1 LPCRPSLKKIGI
13 PIFIL
18 FPVIHAIVQCLLSVI
33 FPLNFNQLVVRSQY
47 SSCDIQQLIMTIEN
61 DLLQQYD
68 NLSHFEQT
76 LLQFLSIVY
85 EPANIPLIVGCLNRL
100 EIRSSRGQ
108 RPTVTNLN
116 HYLSK
121 FQQLN
126 LLTADRQCA
135 PEIVETLSKYSV
147 AQGTFPLYA
156 DIIREEAPVS
166 YYYGKWITRCWRA
179 MRELRI
185 GIYTQQHDIIDDA
198 TEFITSQCREMAPGL
213 PLTIRVTASPFDP
226 HWFRSLSPSFQ
237 FYLLDN
243 VLRYTQANLHSFPE
257 ILYFLSDS
265 SEFEHLSIDEQ
276 LPFKRLLFNQLLLQG
291 DLDQAEKLITC
302 HSGLF
307 SGTGSLGTLYF
318 LRGNQDLALS
328 AYADDIAF
336 LQNLSGSEN
345 VAIFGPCGL
354 FYILAQ
360 LQQKDIPRHE
370 IAKRIGI
377 AQTLFPTAA
386 EQKAYSFL
394 AMVLDDEVHTAMSA
408 GTPSIGEADE
418 VHSLTILFAA
428 LCQYW
433 LNSSVQPEIEK
444 KIAVLY
450 AKALKNGF
458 FFFALVFA
466 EILEKISDNA
476 AEYTSIAHQ
485 LRQETRILSL
495 IAVMEPE
502 EPWKRSLQAL
512 IQATATQK
520 DSAQAIRMAW
530 MVEFERG
537 VVSINPREQKL
548 APSGEWSKGRPL
560 SLARLAD
567 ANTLPYLNVQDR
579 KICLAIEKILN
590 PDTRAI
596 GYKLDM
602 DKALIAMIGH
612 PHLYLSNSPS
622 SPVEFIAGEPE
633 LLVQER
639 GNHLHIRFAQSIT
652 SDNVTVFR
660 ETPTRFKII
669 TINDNHR
676 RIAQI
681 TGKDGLTV
689 PLEASDQVLTAI
701 GNISSFMTVHS
712 AIAADASTNKE
723 ANINFVEADPSIYMH
738 LLPCGTGFRLEM
750 FVKPF
755 KDGLH
760 YLKPGQGVENI
771 MAEVGGKRL
780 QTRRNL
786 ALEEERARNIE
797 ELCPIFDLAIDLEH
811 ETDREWRLLDPDDCL
826 QALLELQAIKDQVI
840 IEWPEGE
847 RLTVSHQATFKNL
860 NLKIRTNRQNWFSMS
875 GQLVL
880 DQEHIIDLKE
890 LLAKVKSASGRFIQI
905 GDGQFLAL
913 TQEFKKRLEDINI
926 YAEEFSDVT
935 GDEIQ
940 IHPLAAIPLEEL
952 VNQAST
958 SADAGWKNQLSRIKE
973 IQNFVPEMPSTLQ
986 AELRDYQT
994 EGFNWLARLAQL
1006 GVGACLADDM
1016 GLGKTLQSLAIIL
1029 KSAADGPS
1037 LVVAPTS
1044 VSTNWLTEVHRFT
1057 PTLNIVSLPAKDR
1070 AKVISALGR
1079 FDLLITTYTLLQQET
1094 ELLAGV
1100 KWQTIILDEAQAIK
1114 NAATK
1119 RSRAAMSLQ
1128 ARFKLITTGTPI
1140 ENHLGELWNL
1150 FHFIN
1155 PGLLG
1160 SISTFNERFAI
1171 PIERYHD
1178 REAKMKLK
1186 KLIRPFILRRI
1197 KSQVLDELPPRTE
1210 ITLEVEMTP
1219 EEIRFYEALRQN
1231 ALDILESNKEKKGRH
1246 LQILTEIMKLRQA
1259 CCNPRLIAPGL
1270 NIPSSKLEVFSGVVE
1285 ELIGGRH
1292 KALVFSQFIGHLKII
1307 REYLDSKN
1315 ITYQYLDGS
1324 TGSKQRQQRIEAFQ
1338 SGEGDL
1344 FLISLKA
1351 GGLGLNLTAADYVLH
1366 MDPWWNPAIEDQ
1378 ASDRAHRIGQTR
1390 PVTIYRLVCKN
1401 SIEEKIVKLHEEKRD
1416 LAGSLLEGSDI
1427 SARMNSDELMDLIR
1441 EG

>member
-1 LPCRPSLKKIGI
+1 
-13 PIFIL
+13 
-18 FPVIHAIVQCLLSVI
+18 
-33 FPLNFNQLVVRSQY
+33 
-47 SSCDIQQLIMTIEN
+47 MTIEN
-61 DLLQQYD
+61 DLLQQYR

-85 EPANIPLIVGCLNRL
+85 EPANIPLVVSCLNRL
-100 EIRSSRGQ
+100 ELRSARGQ
-108 RPTVTNLN
+108 RPTAANLN
-116 HYLSK
+116 HYLAK

-126 LLTADRQCA
+126 LLSADRQCA
-135 PEIVETLSKYSV
+135 VEIVETLSRYSV
-147 AQGTFPLYA
+147 AQGTFPLFA
-156 DIIREEAPVS
+156 KIIREEAPVS
-166 YYYGKWITRCWRA
+166 YYYGKWTTRCWRA

-185 GIYTQQHDIIDDA
+185 GIYMQQLDLIDDA
-198 TEFITSQCREMAPGL
+198 SAFITSQCRGMMPGL
-213 PLTIRVTASPFDP
+213 PLTIRVTACPFDLQ
-226 HWFRSLSPSFQ
+226 WFRGLSTSFQ

-243 VLRYTQANLHSFPE
+243 VLRYSQAHLIAFPE
-257 ILYFLSDS
+257 ILYFLSDR
-265 SEFEHLSIDEQ
+265 SEFENLSIDEQ

-291 DLDQAEKLITC
+291 KLVEAESLTSS
-302 HSGLF
+302 HPELF
-307 SGTGSLGTLYF
+307 SGTGSLGTLHF
-318 LRGNQDLALS
+318 LRGNQDKALA

-336 LQNLSGSEN
+336 LQNLSGSEK
-345 VAIFGPCGL
+345 VAFFGPSGL

-360 LQQKDIPRHE
+360 LQQRDIPRQE
-370 IAKRIGI
+370 IAQTIGL
-377 AQTLFPTAA
+377 AQTLFPASM
-386 EQKAYSFL
+386 EQKAYSYL
-394 AMVLDDEVHTAMSA
+394 TMVLDDGVSTAMPADSL
-408 GTPSIGEADE
+408 SIGEEED
-418 VHSLTILFAA
+418 VQSLTLLFAG

-433 LNSSVQPEIEK
+433 LNSSLQPEVKK
-444 KIAVLY
+444 KITVLY
-450 AKALKNGF
+450 TEALKNGYL
-458 FFFALVFA
+458 FFALIFA
-466 EILEKISDNA
+466 EILEKIADTTD
-476 AEYTSIAHQ
+476 EYQTIVKQ
-485 LRQETRILSL
+485 LRQETGIVPL
-495 IAVMEPE
+495 IAILEPE

-512 IQATATQK
+512 IQATAIQTNP
-520 DSAQAIRMAW
+520 AQSVRMAW
-530 MVEFERG
+530 MIEFERG
-537 VVSINPREQKL
+537 IMEISPREQKL
-548 APSGEWSKGRPL
+548 TPAGEWTKGRPL
-560 SLARLAD
+560 SLARLA
-567 ANTLPYLNVQDR
+567 AAHALPYLSVQDR
-579 KICLAIEKILN
+579 KVCLAIDRIAH
-590 PDTRAI
+590 PDSRGVA
-596 GYKLDM
+596 YKLDM
-602 DKALIAMIGH
+602 DKALVAMIGH
-612 PHLYLSNSPS
+612 PQLFLSSSPTT
-622 SPVEFIAGEPE
+622 PVEFIAGEPE
-633 LLVQER
+633 LLVQEK
-639 GNHLHIRFAQSIT
+639 GNHLHIRFAQNIT
-652 SDNVTVFR
+652 SDKVTVFR

-689 PLEASDQVLTAI
+689 PLEASEQVLTAI

-712 AIAADASTNKE
+712 AIAADASTDKDG
-723 ANINFVEADPSIYMH
+723 NINFVEADPSIYMH
-738 LLPCGTGFRLEM
+738 LLPYGTGFRLEM

-755 KDGLH
+755 KDGVH

-786 ALEEERARNIE
+786 ALEEEHARNIE

-847 RLTVSHQATFKNL
+847 KLTVSHQASFKNL

-890 LLAKVKSASGRFIQI
+890 LLTKVKTASGRFIQI
-905 GDGQFLAL
+905 GEGQFLAL

-926 YAEEFSDVT
+926 YAEEFSEVT

-958 SADAGWKNQLSRIKE
+958 FADAGWKNQLSRIKE

-1029 KSAADGPS
+1029 KYAADGPS

-1044 VSTNWLTEVHRFT
+1044 VSTNWLSEVNRFT
-1057 PTLNIVSLPAKDR
+1057 PTLNIISLPGKDR
-1070 AKVISALGR
+1070 AKAIGELGR

-1160 SISTFNERFAI
+1160 TIGVFNERFAI

-1178 REAKMKLK
+1178 RDAKMKLK

-1210 ITLEVEMTP
+1210 VTLEVEMSP
-1219 EEIRFYEALRQN
+1219 EEADFYEALRQN
-1231 ALDILESNKEKKGRH
+1231 ALDILESNKERKGRH

-1259 CCNPRLIAPGL
+1259 CCNPRLITPDL
-1270 NIPSSKLEVFSGVVE
+1270 DIPSSKLEVFSGLVE

-1307 REYLDSKN
+1307 REYLDAKN
-1315 ITYQYLDGS
+1315 IPYQYLDGS

-1351 GGLGLNLTAADYVLH
+1351 GGLGLNLTAADYVIH

-1427 SARMNSDELMDLIR
+1427 SARMNSNELMDLIR